1 MWASVKPYLCES
13 EGVILIYPTST
24 LLRPGISKWIHFIS
38 LYSDGI
44 LVRKPI
50 VRDMSSSS
58 LIFKI
63 DPPLLNSATPWAT
76 SIDDIRHLYNCPHIG
91 AITIRTSLLNGFNHD
106 PAIHQY
112 TFFSPSL
119 GPSTATISED
129 GRSEVLPDESSSLN
143 TLGYSPIPLG
153 EYLGMLET
161 ASKGGDRQLSPRP
174 DKPIILSVTGS
185 PAAVAQCY
193 THISKVQSENK
204 GLSLMMEIN
213 LSCPNILDKPPPAYD
228 LHSLIEYL
236 TALARVRTSNS
247 NSALATVL
255 CGIKT
260 PPYTYQDQ
268 YNSLLDALK
277 TSTKM
282 PGGCPLAFITS
293 TNTLGSCL
301 VIGPEGSPALRSA
314 SGEGIGGMAGS
325 ALHPLS
331 LGNVATIRRMLD
343 ANETLKHI
351 AIIGVGGVSDKA
363 GYERMR
369 TVGAAAVAVGT
380 ALGREG
386 VGVFEKIS
394 RGDK

>member
-1 MWASVKPYLCES
+1 
-13 EGVILIYPTST
+13 
-24 LLRPGISKWIHFIS
+24 
-38 LYSDGI
+38 
-44 LVRKPI
+44 
-50 VRDMSSSS
+50 MSSSTPV
-58 LIFKI
+58 FKF

-76 SIDDIRHLYNCPHIG
+76 SIDDIRDLYNCPHTG
-91 AITIRTSLLNGFNHD
+91 AITIRTSLLDGFNHD

-119 GPSTATISED
+119 GSSTAPITQD
-129 GRSEVLPDESSSLN
+129 DRSEVLPDEPSSLN

-153 EYLGMLET
+153 EYLRVLVS
-161 ASKGGDRQLSPRP
+161 ASEGGVDHFSPRS

-185 PAAVAQCY
+185 PDAVAQCY
-193 THISKVQSENK
+193 THISKAQSQKN

-228 LHSLIEYL
+228 AESLVEYL
-236 TALARVRTSNS
+236 TALAGVRTSQ
-247 NSALATVL
+247 SALTTVH

-260 PPYTYQDQ
+260 PPYTYQGQ
-268 YNSLLDALK
+268 YNDLFSALH
-277 TSTKM
+277 TSTHL
-282 PGGCPLAFITS
+282 PGGCPIAFITA

-301 VIGPEGSPALRSA
+301 VMGPKGVPALGSA

-325 ALHPLS
+325 SLHPLS
-331 LGNVATIRRMLD
+331 LGNVSTIRKMLD
-343 ANETLKHI
+343 ASEDLKHI
-351 AIIGVGGVSDKA
+351 AIIGVGGVSDRA

-369 TVGAAAVAVGT
+369 AVGAAAVAVGT

-394 RGDK
+394 QGHK

>member
-1 MWASVKPYLCES
+1 MSR
-13 EGVILIYPTST
+13 EGVCAAFT
-24 LLRPGISKWIHFIS
+24 LSYVIESLSWIWSPAIA
-38 LYSDGI
+38 
-44 LVRKPI
+44 
-50 VRDMSSSS
+50 RDMSSSAPA
-58 LIFKI
+58 FKI

-76 SIDDIRHLYNCPHIG
+76 TIEDIRDLYNCPHTG

-112 TFFSPSL
+112 TFFSPSV
-119 GPSTATISED
+119 GSSTATISQD
-129 GRSEVLPDESSSLN
+129 GRSEVRPGDSSSLN

-153 EYLGMLET
+153 KYLRMLEN
-161 ASKGGDRQLSPRP
+161 ASKGGDPQFTPRS

-185 PAAVAQCY
+185 PDAVAQCLFL
-193 THISKVQSENK
+193 ISKVQSQSD
-204 GLSLMMEIN
+204 GLNLMMEIN
-213 LSCPNILDKPPPAYD
+213 LSCPNILDKPPPAYGAE
-228 LHSLIEYL
+228 SLGEYL
-236 TALARVRTSNS
+236 TALARVRKIH
-247 NSALATVL
+247 LAQATAVP

-268 YNSLLDALK
+268 YNDLLGALK
-277 TSTKM
+277 KSVHL
-282 PGGCPLAFITS
+282 PVGCPISFITA

-301 VIGPEGSPALRSA
+301 VIGPKGVPALGSA

-325 ALHPLS
+325 SLHPLS
-331 LGNVATIRRMLD
+331 LGNVYTIRKMLD
-343 ANETLKHI
+343 ANKALKHI

-369 TVGAAAVAVGT
+369 NVGAAAVAVGT